1 MIRTLPLITLLFLL
15 GNCSDEASVAVG
27 KNQTRVLASSQK
39 QGMPEK
45 ADVKGS
51 KTKKIDNINY
61 RVDIVSALDFVTRS
75 GDHVRAEDEKELA
88 NEQVVLL
95 EIALDNE
102 LKKIWDDPA
111 VKMTQEDAMNYLV
124 DGIAADFSIE
134 QNGKTISANGVNFE
148 GRSGAVNKVKVQF
161 FFAGVHPEKPM
172 KVLFYDRLTGAGLIK
187 FGINE

>member
-1 MIRTLPLITLLFLL
+1 MRTLPLITLLFLL
-15 GNCSDEASVAVG
+15 GNCSEEASVAVG
-27 KNQTRVLASSQK
+27 KNPTRNLASARQ
-39 QGMPEK
+39 QDMPEK
-45 ADVKGS
+45 ADAKGS
-51 KTKKIDNINY
+51 KTKKIDNIHY
-61 RVDIVSALDFVTRS
+61 RVNILSARDFITRS

-102 LKKIWDDPA
+102 LKKIWEDPA
-111 VKMTQEDAMNYLV
+111 VQMSQEDAMNYLV
-124 DGIAADFSIE
+124 GGIATDFTIE
-134 QNGKTISANGVNFE
+134 QNGKTFSANGVNFE

-161 FFAGVHPEKPM
+161 FFAGINSEKPM